1 MGNEFSRLQFV
12 RFFAFVVGFFVVVY
26 LFVVASIIEFFI
38 LFCLF

>member
-1 MGNEFSRLQFV
+1 MGNEFSGLEFV
-12 RFFAFVVGFFVVVY
+12 RFLAFVVGFFMLVY